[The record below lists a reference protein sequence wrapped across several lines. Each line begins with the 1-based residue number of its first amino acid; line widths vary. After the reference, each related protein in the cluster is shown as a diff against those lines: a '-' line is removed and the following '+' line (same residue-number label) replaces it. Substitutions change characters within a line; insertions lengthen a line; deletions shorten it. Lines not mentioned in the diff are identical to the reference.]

1 MVLQHRSTELITRNI
16 GLMFIDLGAQ
26 VVSNR
31 DDIQHISGL
40 SQGPGAWI
48 EVAVAALTSLSELLT
63 GNKMSKRCKRW
74 TSKSKQTKN
83 PRVLT
88 ILRINNEQSTFF
100 LEHYVLSRRVVINV
114 VSCSCEMF

>member
-48 EVAVAALTSLSELLT
+48 EVAVAALTSLSELPSHRQQ
-63 GNKMSKRCKRW
+63 NVQKMDLK
-74 TSKSKQTKN
+74 KQTNKKPKSLDN
-83 PRVLT
+83 T
-88 ILRINNEQSTFF
+88 ENKQ
-100 LEHYVLSRRVVINV
+100 
-114 VSCSCEMF
+114 